1 MTDHEFQLADEQL
14 PEDHRSGFVAVV
26 GKPNVG
32 KSTLMNAYLG
42 EKVAIVTPKPQ
53 TTRLRQLGILTLP
66 HAQIIFVDTPGIH
79 PPRTKLGEA
88 MVDAAT
94 DALPGADVALFMV
107 DVSQMPDEA
116 DQMIASALGRLPDLP
131 VILALNKSD
140 LLSPD
145 RAIAHTDA
153 HRALAPQAGW
163 MLVSATRGDN
173 RDELLDMLIQAV
185 PAGPRLYPADQLTDM
200 HLRDAAAEIIREK
213 ALLNLHQE
221 VPHSVAVQVDE
232 FKERSESLTYIGAT
246 IYVEKDSQKGIL
258 IGQGGGML
266 RNIGAQA
273 RREIEEMLGHRVYLE
288 LWVKVLKNWRKDE
301 KALRRLGLLPPKR

>member
-1 MTDHEFQLADEQL
+1 M
-14 PEDHRSGFVAVV
+14 
-26 GKPNVG
+26 
-32 KSTLMNAYLG
+32 
-42 EKVAIVTPKPQ
+42 
-53 TTRLRQLGILTLP
+53 
-66 HAQIIFVDTPGIH
+66 
-79 PPRTKLGEA
+79 
-88 MVDAAT
+88 
-94 DALPGADVALFMV
+94 
-107 DVSQMPDEA
+107 
-116 DQMIASALGRLPDLP
+116 GRLPDLP

-140 LLSPD
+140 LLPPD
-145 RAIAHTDA
+145 KVIAHTDA
-153 HRALAPQAGW
+153 YRALVPQAGW
-163 MLVSATRGDN
+163 MLVSATWGDN
-173 RDELLDMLIQAV
+173 RDELLDMLIQAL
-185 PAGPRLYPADQLTDM
+185 PTGPRLYPADQLTDM

-273 RREIEEMLGHRVYLE
+273 RREIEEMLGHKVYLE

-301 KALRRLGLLPPKR
+301 KALRRLGLWPPKR